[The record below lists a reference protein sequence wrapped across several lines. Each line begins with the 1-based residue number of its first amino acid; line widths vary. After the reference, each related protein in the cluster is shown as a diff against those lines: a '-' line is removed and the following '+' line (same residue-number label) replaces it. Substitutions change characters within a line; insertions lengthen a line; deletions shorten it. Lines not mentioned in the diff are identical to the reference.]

1 MYICVHI
8 YSNINIY
15 IYVYVYVYIAVIFIL
30 HVIYI
35 YRLKMADEV
44 EDQVEES
51 LNVVVITT
59 EQSSNMRKALK
70 QKIYEI
76 VSTLRSLFAK
86 LKDKDDRKTKEINKL
101 TKQVGEMGTKL
112 KQCKERLI
120 KEHRASSMAET
131 TELELA
137 PSMARTTEID
147 EGRIKKQGAT
157 SIVQSTEPAGEL
169 TRYVALPNSNRGRNY
184 AEAVQGTKGKTFKMT
199 IKSRGAN
206 PPEKFKKS

>member
-70 QKIYEI
+70 QKIYET
-76 VSTLRSLFAK
+76 VSTLRTLFAK
-86 LKDKDDRKTKEINKL
+86 LKDKDDRKTKE
-101 TKQVGEMGTKL
+101 
-112 KQCKERLI
+112 
-120 KEHRASSMAET
+120 
-131 TELELA
+131 
-137 PSMARTTEID
+137 
-147 EGRIKKQGAT
+147 
-157 SIVQSTEPAGEL
+157 
-169 TRYVALPNSNRGRNY
+169 
-184 AEAVQGTKGKTFKMT
+184 KT
-199 IKSRGAN
+199 N
-206 PPEKFKKS
+206 